1 MKKDPLE
8 NHISKN
14 KDKYNVKNPKLK
26 LGKEA
31 VNLLSTRGIR
41 HINLL
46 NQITRARFIR
56 ENKKDNPL
64 FDSILKE
71 IESAMKTVDIDW
83 RPKKV
88 FNREKMIKE
97 IINVFDYRD
106 ESYYI
111 GSMTSTEAFRILNKQ
126 YTDISIADAVKDA
139 SDEILLKTHDYLES
153 YIDHMKDY
161 PVVSCPFCNKLTRK
175 EDLDEGIKEV
185 DENIEVEIDPFREE
199 IPTIEDP
206 ELEEIM
212 KNSFLLK
219 FRPIYVETLISS
231 FGMKEAKKRL
241 LQEGAVA
248 LKLEADGKKKTSKP
262 KEIRFEGLEMEK
274 EVQSNLTPELK
285 QKIENNERFLIS
297 GGQIGLLITK
307 LVSVNK
313 HYPNIGVKPILEE
326 LVKINKNQKVG
337 ISISNFIDDIE
348 RNKKLY
354 E

>member
-8 NHISKN
+8 NHIISKN
-14 KDKYNVKNPKLK
+14 KDKYNIKNPDLELK
-26 LGKEA
+26 EKSI
-31 VNLLSTRGIR
+31 NLLAGRGIR

-46 NQITRARFIR
+46 SQITRERFIR
-56 ENKKDNPL
+56 ENKADTKTM
-64 FDSILKE
+64 KE
-71 IESAMKTVDIDW
+71 IESAMKTANIKW
-83 RPKKV
+83 RDAKI
-88 FNREKMIKE
+88 FDREKMIKE
-97 IINVFDYRD
+97 ILDVLQYRD
-106 ESYYI
+106 GDYYV
-111 GSMTSTEAFRILNKQ
+111 GSMAYHKALELLGKPFSNEEIKDVLNTSTDNSILK
-126 YTDISIADAVKDA
+126 A
-139 SDEILLKTHDYLES
+139 HDYLES

-161 PVVSCPFCNKLTRK
+161 PVVSCPFCNKLTRR
-175 EDLDEGIKEV
+175 EDLDKGIKEV
-185 DENIEVEIDPFREE
+185 DENIEVEIDPFRED

-206 ELEEIM
+206 ELEEVM